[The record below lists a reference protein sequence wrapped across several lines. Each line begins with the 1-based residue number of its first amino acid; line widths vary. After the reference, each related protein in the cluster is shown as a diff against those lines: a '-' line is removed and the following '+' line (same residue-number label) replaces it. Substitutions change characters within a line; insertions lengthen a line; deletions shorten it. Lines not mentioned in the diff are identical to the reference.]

1 MQRVS
6 HKAKVVTSLQ
16 RLTNRTLFA
25 AFATWREWASHKGE
39 LKKKLQGA
47 VGKLWHG
54 QLSAAWQAWRHYVH
68 YSVDVKARLQVHN
81 VCLMSVMHSKC
92 LYCLLRGGTM
102 STEVSMSRHAYR

>member
-1 MQRVS
+1 MERVT

-25 AFATWREWASHKGE
+25 AFATWHEWASHKGE

-54 QLSAAWQAWRHYVH
+54 QLSAAWQAWQDYVH
-68 YSVDVKARLQVHN
+68 YSVDVKARLKVDMACF
-81 VCLMSVMHSKC
+81 VLTVMHSI
-92 LYCLLRGGTM
+92 TS
-102 STEVSMSRHAYR
+102 STHSST